1 MSTQEATLDVRR
13 AVLDLPVLDLPLDI
27 TPPLRPI
34 AESEWAHLTELHDI
48 NGVLQGHNGISPTF
62 LHGLYSSI
70 CNGVGRFQTISNM
83 VGLEMD

>member
-1 MSTQEATLDVRR
+1 MAPFLKKPRSMSTQEATLDVRR

-62 LHGLYSSI
+62 LHGSSQ
-70 CNGVGRFQTISNM
+70 VSSPADTALSR
-83 VGLEMD
+83 